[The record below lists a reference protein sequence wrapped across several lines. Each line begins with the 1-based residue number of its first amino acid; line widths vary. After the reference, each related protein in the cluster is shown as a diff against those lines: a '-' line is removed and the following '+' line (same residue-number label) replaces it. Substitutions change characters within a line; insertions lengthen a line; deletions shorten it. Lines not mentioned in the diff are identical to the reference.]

1 MSIKAINK
9 SGRSRVLRVD
19 DFSSVEKIA
28 NRFDRWEYVS

>member
-1 MSIKAINK
+1 MNIKAISK

-19 DFSSVEKIA
+19 NFVIMNKII